1 MISPAPKLAPT
12 NRKSF
17 FDSPWCGFVWLGI
30 SLLVCLLFAW
40 SVSPLYVNEGGD
52 SALFKIIG
60 QGILNGKLP
69 YRDLFDHKGP
79 VIFYLNACGLGL
91 AGGKVGLLV
100 LNALVLTATLCLVY
114 RISRLFS
121 SAKKSFWITLLS
133 LLYWAIFSEGGN
145 LTEGYALPAVALSL
159 YLVLRLC
166 QNPQKTFAGYF
177 IGICFAWMFLLRMN
191 DAVMLPGGLFAGFFL
206 YGLLQKRYRQIL
218 MATLWF
224 LAGAATLILPFV
236 LYFAAQNALM
246 EFWYGN
252 FTFNYLYSKQ
262 NSHAFINYGNLVV
275 CLFLVVSCIL
285 AVGKKKENRWLYFVF
300 VPVAVLSFF
309 LLGKRLYSHYFLV
322 FLPFFSLCISL
333 VRNKYYLVTIFC
345 ATLGGFG
352 GSVNYYLRYF
362 RRDCKTAEVYAQA
375 GHLFDKIPE
384 SEKNDIWCY
393 NVIPSLGIFPHYSLV
408 PCNRIFY
415 FRHLKY
421 DNLAETESI
430 RSHRPNWVLVDKKS
444 SYWENFDYIER
455 NYERVGR
462 TDSTV
467 CQLELYQ
474 LRGMEP

>member
-1 MISPAPKLAPT
+1 MTASTLNPAPT

-17 FDSPWCGFVWLGI
+17 FDSPWCDLVWLGI

-52 SALFKIIG
+52 SAVFKIVG

-79 VIFYLNACGLGL
+79 VLFYLNALGLGM
-91 AGGKVGLLV
+91 AGGKVGLWV
-100 LNALVLTATLCLVY
+100 LNTLFLSATLSLVY

-121 SAKKSFWITLLS
+121 SAKRSFGIALFS

-145 LTEGYALPAVALSL
+145 LSEGYALPAVALSL

-177 IGICFAWMFLLRMN
+177 VGICFAWMFLLRMN

-206 YGLLQKRYRQIL
+206 YGLVQKRYRQIL
-218 MATLWF
+218 VATLWF
-224 LAGAATLILPFV
+224 LVGTATLILPFV
-236 LYFAAQNALM
+236 IYFAAQNALAD
-246 EFWYGN
+246 FWYGQ

-275 CLFLVVSCIL
+275 CLLLVVSCIL
-285 AVGKKKENRWLYFVF
+285 GVEKKTEYRWLYFVF
-300 VPVAVLSFF
+300 VPVAFLSFF
-309 LLGKRLYSHYFLV
+309 LLGKRLYAHYFLV
-322 FLPFFSLCISL
+322 FLPFFSLCLSL
-333 VRNKYYLVTIFC
+333 VRNRYYLATLFC
-345 ATLGGFG
+345 VVLGGFG

-362 RRDCKTAEVYAQA
+362 RRDCKTTEVYAQA
-375 GHLFDKIPE
+375 GQLFDKIPDC
-384 SEKNDIWCY
+384 EKNNIWCY
-393 NVIPSLGIFPHYSLV
+393 NVILNLGVFPHHSLT

-415 FRHLKY
+415 YKHLNY
-421 DNLAETESI
+421 DNLAQTEGI
-430 RSHRPNWVLVDKKS
+430 VSHQPNWVLVDKKTP
-444 SYWENFDYIER
+444 YWEGFDYIEK
-455 NYERVGR
+455 NYELVFR

-467 CQLELYQ
+467 CQLELY
-474 LRGMEP
+474 RWSGTAP